1 MWPTITRWTAT
12 ACCDQHVRLWDLR
25 VPLMQ
30 RAILAEADQC
40 VTLTT
45 QGHTLAVGSD
55 RGTVLFWDL
64 RKGQELRQLD
74 LTEEG
79 RLRGA
84 ISCLA
89 FSPCSDFLAVGS
101 AVGEVLVFD
110 LARQSFREYFLE
122 ADFAVSGLAWGGA
135 LHWSYPEPTLA
146 CSSHDGSWVCLSLA
160 SHGSKTPVE
169 ESVDELISDVC
180 P

>member
-1 MWPTITRWTAT
+1 M
-12 ACCDQHVRLWDLR
+12 
-25 VPLMQ
+25 MQ
-30 RAILAEADQC
+30 CAILAEADQC

-55 RGTVLFWDL
+55 RGTILFWDL
-64 RKGQELRQLD
+64 RMGHELRQLD
-74 LTEEG
+74 LIEEG
-79 RLRGA
+79 PLRGE

-110 LARQSFREYFLE
+110 LARQSFREHHLE

-135 LHWSYPEPTLA
+135 LHWSCPEPTLA
-146 CSSHDGSWVCLSLA
+146 CSSHDGSWVCLSLG
-160 SHGSKTPVE
+160 SQGSKTSAE
-169 ESVDELISDVC
+169 DSDELGSDGGS
-180 P
+180 